1 MSSSWQN
8 SNCLLSFGSIAVV
21 AGLGFQAPVSAEPTA
36 ASLESESNENTY
48 SLWQQG
54 NLVRAVEQLQE
65 RATMYRAQNQ
75 VKEEMETLLELSQGY
90 IELGRYQPAI
100 NELERVLALSP
111 PTHYSVLAQKRL
123 GNAYS
128 GMGKYNKAISAYS
141 SSLKETTS
149 LSQLSTLNNL
159 VKTLQERQKNYLNKA
174 REIRSLNEADKY
186 RAFAREDR
194 TLALKYAKRAVDL
207 SQNEFSTSAVRAL
220 IEWSRLWQQQ
230 LSPRYLERGRNILDN
245 LPPSRSSVYLMLNWA
260 KIDRARRVSWLEK
273 ADTVA
278 RAIGDEAATSYV
290 LLELGYAYE
299 ETQDFETAIDFAR
312 KAQILSQS
320 AFAYD
325 SLYRS
330 QRLAG
335 RIYREI
341 GNKNAALEAY
351 RGAIASID
359 IISQNLVSERAE
371 QSQQIAKFN
380 REIETIYRETLKLL
394 LAAPATSASLI
405 EALLVYDK
413 LRLAQL
419 RSYFGDNCFEVSQK
433 DLTSQTLLKNKNAAL
448 INSIIL
454 EDEVF
459 FILQLKDGRILKSSR
474 KISKKQ
480 LVRLAKQWHQNLTDG
495 NNWEFR
501 YGSSF
506 FYDLI
511 IKSFAT
517 ELEQT
522 NTQVLVFIHDGILR
536 NLPMAALYDR
546 ERKKFLAEKWASVS
560 SIGLNFTSTSER
572 KNLEALVFGLEAAR
586 SGWSRLENVEAETT
600 FVRDLIGGDKF
611 LNDQFTVEKLSHQLE
626 RNNYSVLHLA
636 THGYFGGTAETSFI
650 LAYDQ
655 KISTAQLE
663 NILLSSP
670 EAIELLVL
678 SACETAVGSDRA
690 LLGLAGVAARSG
702 VASTLGSL
710 WEVEDE
716 DQSKMIESFYTQ
728 IKENNVNKAIALQKI
743 QINEIRQ
750 LALPQT
756 WAALN
761 LIGDW

>member
-1 MSSSWQN
+1 MSSSRQN
-8 SNCLLSFGSIAVV
+8 SNCLLGFGSIAVV
-21 AGLGFQAPVSAEPTA
+21 AGLCFHAPVSAEPTA
-36 ASLESESNENTY
+36 AKLESESNKNTY

-54 NLVRAVEQLQE
+54 NLVRVIERLQE

-75 VKEEMETLLELSQGY
+75 VKKEMETLLELSQGY

-111 PTHYSVLAQKRL
+111 PTHYSALAQKRL

-128 GMGKYNKAISAYS
+128 GMGKYNKAVLAYS

-149 LSQLSTLNNL
+149 LSSLSTLNNL
-159 VKTLQERQKNYLNKA
+159 VRALQERRKNYLGKA
-174 REIRSLNEADKY
+174 REIRSSSEADKY
-186 RAFAREDR
+186 RAFARRDR
-194 TLALKYAKRAVDL
+194 ILALKYAKQAVDL

-220 IEWSRLWQQQ
+220 IEWNWLWQQQ
-230 LSPRYLERGRNILDN
+230 LSPRYLERGRNILDK
-245 LPPSRSSVYLMLNWA
+245 LPPSRSSAYLMINWA

-278 RAIGDEAATSYV
+278 KAIGDEAATSYV
-290 LLELGYAYE
+290 FLELGYVYE
-299 ETQDFETAIDFAR
+299 ETQDLETAIDFAR
-312 KAQILSQS
+312 KAQILAQS

-341 GNKNAALEAY
+341 GNKDAALEAY

-359 IISQNLVSERAE
+359 YISQNLVIE
-371 QSQQIAKFN
+371 QSQQVAKFN
-380 REIETIYRETLKLL
+380 REIEPIYRETLKLL
-394 LAAPATSASLI
+394 LAAPETDSASLN
-405 EALLVYDK
+405 EALLIYDK

-459 FILQLKDGRILKSSR
+459 FILQLKDGRLLKSSR
-474 KISKKQ
+474 KIPKKQ

-501 YGSSF
+501 SGSSF

-511 IKSFAT
+511 IKPFAA
-517 ELEQT
+517 ELEK
-522 NTQVLVFIHDGILR
+522 NSPQVLVFIHDGILR
-536 NLPMAALYDR
+536 NLPMAGLYDG
-546 ERKKFLAEKWASVS
+546 EKFLAQKWASVS
-560 SIGLNFTSTSER
+560 SIGLNFTSTSKRE
-572 KNLEALVFGLEAAR
+572 NLEALVFGLEAAR
-586 SGWSRLENVEAETT
+586 NGWSKLDNVEKETS
-600 FVRDLIGGDKF
+600 FVRDIFGGERFLDK
-611 LNDQFTVEKLSHQLE
+611 NFTVDNLTRQLQ
-626 RNNYSVLHLA
+626 RDNYSVLHLA

-650 LAYDQ
+650 LAYDT
-655 KISTAQLE
+655 KITAAKLE
-663 NILLSSP
+663 NILLQSEVP
-670 EAIELLVL
+670 LELLVL
-678 SACETAVGSDRA
+678 SACETSVGSERA

-710 WEVEDE
+710 WQVEDE
-716 DQSKMIESFYTQ
+716 DQAKMVEGFYFQ
-728 IKENNVNKAIALQKI
+728 IKENNVNKASALQRV
-743 QINEIRQ
+743 QINEIRK
-750 LALPQT
+750 LTLPQK